1 MVVIAIVLFGNAVSP
16 QFLTSNNFFNLG
28 LTTGEIAIM
37 TLPMALIIISGE
49 IDLSVE
55 SMLGMSSALLG
66 VLYLHK
72 LPILLI
78 FVIVAVVGALGGLLN
93 GLLVTRVGLP
103 SLAVTIGTL
112 ALYRGIAL
120 ILLGPKTVAN
130 FPTTYTNVGIEAIPH
145 TDLPWSIGIF
155 IVLAVIFAI
164 VLHATPFG
172 RSVYAMGDNAE
183 AASFAGIRVKRIK
196 TSLFVISGLASAL
209 AGVLWTF
216 RLNTAVQDNGTGLSL
231 DVVAI
236 VLLAGVSIFGGK
248 GSIAGVFLA
257 VLAFA
262 GLQNA
267 LLLTNF
273 NQEATGLVT
282 GGLLLV
288 SVFVPN
294 AAMFVRYLRG
304 VVSRSAPRPAQN
316 QPYPCHERTP
326 NMRALLRRAPLAAS
340 TLVVASALALAACS
354 SGSSGGSSSGGSSS
368 GSDRP
373 GPGRPRKASRS
384 S

>member
-1 MVVIAIVLFGNAVSP
+1 VRTVDSELNPVAGNAAMTPEHVPEQEPGGSRGASGWGRLRPAMRWESGLVVVVIAVAILGSSLSSEFFTA
-16 QFLTSNNFFNLG
+16 NNFFNLG
-28 LTTGEIAIM
+28 LNTGEIAIM
-37 TLPMALIIISGE
+37 ALPMALIIISGE

-55 SMLGMSSALLG
+55 STLGLSSAVLG
-66 VLYLHK
+66 VLWADHWPMLA
-72 LPILLI
+72 I
-78 FVIVAVVGALGGLLN
+78 FAVVAVVGVLAGAIN

-120 ILLGPKTVAN
+120 ILLGPRTVAS
-130 FPTTYTNVGIEAIPH
+130 FPALYTNVGTTAIPH
-145 TDLPWSIGIF
+145 TDLPYSIGIF
-155 IVLAVIFAI
+155 IVLAVIFGI

-172 RSVYAMGDNAE
+172 RSIYAMGDNAE
-183 AASFAGIRVKRIK
+183 AATFSGLRVKRVK
-196 TSLFVISGLASAL
+196 TSLFVVSGLASAL
-209 AGVLWTF
+209 AGVLFTF
-216 RLNTAVQDNGTGLSL
+216 RLNTAVQNNGTGLSL

-294 AAMFVRYLRG
+294 AAMFIRYLRG
-304 VVSRSAPRPAQN
+304 VVARTARRPAE
-316 QPYPCHERTP
+316 P
-326 NMRALLRRAPLAAS
+326 ALSL
-340 TLVVASALALAACS
+340 
-354 SGSSGGSSSGGSSS
+354 
-368 GSDRP
+368 
-373 GPGRPRKASRS
+373 PRKDT
-384 S
+384 

>member
-1 MVVIAIVLFGNAVSP
+1 VPAVELDDLRARLRPALRWETGLVVVVIAIVVFGNAVSP

-72 LPILLI
+72 LPLILI

-120 ILLGPKTVAN
+120 ILLGPRTVAN
-130 FPTTYTNVGIEAIPH
+130 FPSVYTNVGIEAIPH

-164 VLHATPFG
+164 VLHATPYG

-183 AASFAGIRVKRIK
+183 AALFAGIRVKRIK

-294 AAMFVRYLRG
+294 AAMFVRHLRG
-304 VVSRSAPRPAQN
+304 VVTRSAPRPGE
-316 QPYPCHERTP
+316 P
-326 NMRALLRRAPLAAS
+326 ALS
-340 TLVVASALALAACS
+340 M
-354 SGSSGGSSSGGSSS
+354 
-368 GSDRP
+368 
-373 GPGRPRKASRS
+373 PRKDN
-384 S
+384 